1 MMLHLYHWII
11 SPISRDSSSHQPRL
25 KRSQYQPHLHYSA
38 GQQSPSLL
46 IHTYWK
52 FDTRTAKKDHHLPL
66 LSFGVD
72 CWFVFNH
79 FPHLDT
85 HLEPT
90 IRGSCFW
97 IEHHLAFNSV
107 NPSKFPNT
115 FYPIY
120 TVLLD
125 SYFISLPPSTCCAS
139 YINYE
144 HLCTHNNVTTDAKKV
159 HSILQYCFIHV
170 QVIIQG
176 MPHYFTLNWDAFKRD
191 LLKYF
196 DADFSNQCFQE
207 TDLRRFVFESMDTPI
222 SSLHDFRAYNR
233 DSFTLEDG

>member
-1 MMLHLYHWII
+1 M
-11 SPISRDSSSHQPRL
+11 
-25 KRSQYQPHLHYSA
+25 A
-38 GQQSPSLL
+38 TVGPSVLTLL
-46 IHTYWK
+46 IIVMKSAPEK
-52 FDTRTAKKDHHLPL
+52 FTEEHSYVRP
-66 LSFGVD
+66 F
-72 CWFVFNH
+72 
-79 FPHLDT
+79 
-85 HLEPT
+85 LE
-90 IRGSCFW
+90 
-97 IEHHLAFNSV
+97 H
-107 NPSKFPNT
+107 
-115 FYPIY
+115 
-120 TVLLD
+120 
-125 SYFISLPPSTCCAS
+125 
-139 YINYE
+139 YE